1 MALTVNTNLASL
13 NAQRNVGVSNDQL
26 GKSLERLSSGLRINR
41 AGDDAAG
48 LSIATKLSAQIRG
61 LNQAARNV
69 NNAISLVQTA
79 EGALNTSTNILQ
91 RLRELAVQSASDDN
105 TSADRSTLDAEFKQL
120 VAELTRTAD
129 TAEFNGQSLL
139 NGAFVGKV
147 FQVGANSG
155 QTVSFDIS
163 DSRAKTLGT
172 RAALTGYLT
181 DGSTNGTSANI
192 SAGQVKI
199 NDVNVVTDSNDDA
212 VSVLEIRGRSA
223 TATSALDATT
233 TGTASAYL
241 VVGDGATTATVLIGN
256 YTSTT
261 AASTGSAITGVISTV
276 NTNLGLASVVG
287 IKLRGAGSAASTYVV
302 ITATGGRDLTLNGTG
317 GTSGVGL
324 AGLLGSEIATIFATA
339 QTTVN
344 NGQSSA
350 LAKGAAINAVKSS
363 SGVSA
368 TVNTTTLTG
377 SAAITAASLV
387 AGDFYINGIDIGK
400 VDITAS
406 DGTGALVT
414 AINAKTTDTGV
425 TAALDSAGKLVL
437 SAKDGRNISVDGV
450 AAAITGALGYTLAN
464 TNDSARGSVTL
475 NSKSSFTLAGTAV
488 SRLGQDAASG
498 GSNLTAQTVATSSAN
513 RVSATD
519 ILTQTA
525 AANAILS
532 LDAAI
537 DQINST
543 RSTIGAIQNRVQL
556 TVQTLNTAA
565 ENLSAS
571 ESRIRDADFAFETA
585 KFTRNQILVQA
596 GTAILAQANN
606 TSQVALQLL
615 GGR

>member
-1 MALTVNTNLASL
+1 MALAVNTNLSSL
-13 NAQRNVGVSNDQL
+13 NAQRNVGMSNDQL

-48 LSIATKLSAQIRG
+48 LAIATKLSAQIRG

-79 EGALNTSTNILQ
+79 EGALNTTTNILQ
-91 RLRELAVQSASDDN
+91 RLRELAVQAASDDN
-105 TSADRSTLDAEFKQL
+105 TSADRSTLNAEFTQL
-120 VAELTRTAD
+120 VSELTRTAN
-129 TAEFNGQSLL
+129 TAEFNGLNLL
-139 NGAFVGKV
+139 DGSFTGKY
-147 FQVGANSG
+147 FQIGANSG
-155 QTVSFDIS
+155 QTVALDIG
-163 DSRAKTLGT
+163 DARAKGLGT
-172 RAALTGYLT
+172 RANLTGYLT
-181 DGSTNGTSANI
+181 DGSSNGASANI

-199 NDVNVVTDSNDDA
+199 NDTNIVTDANDDN
-212 VSVLEIRGRSA
+212 VSVLTVRGSNG

-233 TGTASAYL
+233 TGTGSAYL
-241 VVGDGATTATVLIGN
+241 IVGNGATTATILIGS

-287 IKLRGAGSAASTYVV
+287 VKLRGAGSAASTYVV

-317 GTSGVGL
+317 GTSAVGL

-339 QTTVN
+339 QTTVY

-350 LAKGAAINAVKSS
+350 IAKGAAVNAVKNSTS
-363 SGVSA
+363 VSA
-368 TVNTTTLTG
+368 TVNTTTYTG
-377 SAAITAASLV
+377 SAAVTAASLV

-400 VDITAS
+400 VDVTAS
-406 DGTGALVT
+406 DGNGALVT
-414 AINAKTTDTGV
+414 AINAKSADTGV
-425 TAALDSAGKLVL
+425 TAAIDSANKLVL
-437 SAKDGRNISVDGV
+437 SAKDGRNIAIDGN
-450 AAAITGALGYTLAN
+450 AAALTGALGITLSV
-464 TNDSARGSVTL
+464 TNNSARGSITL
-475 NSKSSFTLAGTAV
+475 NSKSSFTLDGTAV

-498 GSNLTAQTVATSSAN
+498 GSNLSAQTVSTNTNN
-513 RVSATD
+513 RVSAAD
-519 ILTQTA
+519 ILTQAA

-537 DQINST
+537 DQVNST

-585 KFTRNQILVQA
+585 QFTRNQILVQA

-615 GGR
+615 GR

>member
-26 GKSLERLSSGLRINR
+26 SKSLERLSSGLRINR

-48 LSIATKLSAQIRG
+48 LSIATKLSAQVRG

-91 RLRELAVQSASDDN
+91 RLRELAVQAASDDN
-105 TSADRSTLDAEFKQL
+105 TAADRSTLNAEFTQL
-120 VAELTRTAD
+120 VAELTRTAN
-129 TAEFNGQSLL
+129 TAEFNGQNLL
-139 NGAFVGKV
+139 DGSFTGKF
-147 FQVGANSG
+147 FQIGANSG
-155 QTVSFDIS
+155 QTISFDVT
-163 DSRAKTLGT
+163 DSRAKSLGT

-181 DGSTNGTSANI
+181 DGSTNGQSANI

-212 VSVLEIRGRSA
+212 FSVLSIRGRSA

-241 VVGDGATTATVLIGN
+241 VVGNGATTATVLIGN

-261 AASTGSAITGVISTV
+261 AASTGSAITGVISTI
-276 NTNLGLASVVG
+276 NTNLALASVVG
-287 IKLRGAGSAASTYVV
+287 VKLRGAGSAASTYVV

-317 GTSGVGL
+317 GTSAIGL
-324 AGLLGSEIATIFATA
+324 QALLGSEIATTFSN
-339 QTTVN
+339 TTY

-350 LAKGAAINAVKSS
+350 LAKGAAINAVKNSTS
-363 SGVSA
+363 VSA

-406 DGTGALVT
+406 DGNGALVT
-414 AINAKTTDTGV
+414 AINSKTADTGV
-425 TAALDSAGKLVL
+425 TAALDSGSKLVL

-450 AAAITGALGYTLAN
+450 AAAITGALGFTLAVS
-464 TNDSARGSVTL
+464 NDGARGSVTL
-475 NSKSSFTLAGTAV
+475 NSKSSFTLDGTAV
-488 SRLGQDAASG
+488 ARLGQDAASG
-498 GSNLTAQTVATSSAN
+498 GSNLTAQTVSTNSNN
-513 RVSATD
+513 RVSAID
-519 ILTQTA
+519 ILTQNA

-543 RSTIGAIQNRVQL
+543 RSSIGAVQNRTQL

-585 KFTRNQILVQA
+585 AFTRNQILVQA

-606 TSQVALQLL
+606 TPQVALQLL

>member
-1 MALTVNTNLASL
+1 MPLTVNTNLASL
-13 NAQRNVGVSNDQL
+13 NAQRNVGINNDQL
-26 GKSLERLSSGLRINR
+26 AKSLERLSSGLRINR

-91 RLRELAVQSASDDN
+91 RLRELAVQAASDDN

-120 VAELTRTAD
+120 VAELTRTAN
-129 TAEFNGQSLL
+129 TAEFNGQNLL
-139 NGAFVGKV
+139 DGSFGGKF

-155 QTVSFDIS
+155 QTVSLDIGDARS
-163 DSRAKTLGT
+163 KSLGT
-172 RAALTGYLT
+172 RATLTGYLT
-181 DGSTNGTSANI
+181 DGSTNGASANV

-199 NDVNVVTDSNDDA
+199 NDVNFVTDSNDDT
-212 VSVLEIRGRSA
+212 VSVLNIRGRSA

-233 TGTASAYL
+233 TGTGSAYL
-241 VVGDGATTATVLIGN
+241 VVGNGATTATILIGA

-287 IKLRGAGSAASTYVV
+287 IKLRGAGSAASTFVV

-317 GTSGVGL
+317 GTSAVGL
-324 AGLLGSEIATIFATA
+324 AGLLGSEIATIFSSAQAT
-339 QTTVN
+339 VY

-350 LAKGAAINAVKSS
+350 LAKGAGINAVKNSTN
-363 SGVSA
+363 VSA

-377 SAAITAASLV
+377 SSAITAASLV

-400 VDITAS
+400 VDITVS

-414 AINAKTTDTGV
+414 AINAKTGDTGV
-425 TAALDSAGKLVL
+425 TAALDTAGKLVL

-450 AAAITGALGYTLAN
+450 AAAVTGALGYTLAVS
-464 TNDSARGSVTL
+464 NDSARGSVTL
-475 NSKSSFTLAGTAV
+475 NSKSSFTLDGTAV

-498 GSNLTAQTVATSSAN
+498 GSNLAAQTVATSSAN
-513 RVSATD
+513 RISSAD
-519 ILTQTA
+519 ILTQSA

-537 DQINST
+537 DQVNST
-543 RSTIGAIQNRVQL
+543 RSSIGAIQNRVQL

-606 TSQVALQLL
+606 SAQVALQLL